1 MINLSDLFPAFL
13 ACTELHPSN
22 EIHWILFLLPFIAA
36 LIGWMT
42 NYIAVKM
49 LFHPKEPKNFLGI
62 TFHGVFP
69 KRQHALAEK
78 LGQLVADEL
87 FSISDVSAKIK
98 EFATSE
104 EAMNEVGK
112 RIEMTIRNKLVQAFP
127 MLAMFLSDE
136 MVEKVTGL
144 FKNELKDFLSA
155 TSQGMGEKLEENLNV
170 QELVKERVNA
180 FSSQKLEELLN
191 QLMKKEFKFI
201 ELVGAFLLVGDHS
214 NHRSVHVTDDPF
226 D

>member
-1 MINLSDLFPAFL
+1 MINHSDSFLCFL
-13 ACTELHPSN
+13 ATIKLQQSN
-22 EIHWILFLLPFIAA
+22 EIHWILFLLPLIAA

-42 NYIAVKM
+42 NYIPVKM
-49 LFHPKEPKNFLGI
+49 LFHPKEPKKILGL

-78 LGQLVADEL
+78 LGQLVAEEL
-87 FSISDVSAKIK
+87 FSISDVSAKIR
-98 EFATSE
+98 EFATSD

-144 FKNELKDFLSA
+144 FKNELKAFLA
-155 TSQGMGEKLEENLNV
+155 VTSQGMGEKLEENLNV
-170 QELVKERVNA
+170 QEMVKDRVNA
-180 FSSQKLEELLN
+180 FSSEKLEELLN

-201 ELVGAFLLVGDHS
+201 ELVGAVLGFLIGCIQLGIS
-214 NHRSVHVTDDPF
+214 F
-226 D
+226 LAA

>member
-13 ACTELHPSN
+13 ASTELHLSN

-49 LFHPKEPKNFLGI
+49 LFHPKEPKKFIGI
-62 TFHGVFP
+62 AFQGVFP

-98 EFATSE
+98 EFATSD

-170 QELVKERVNA
+170 QEMVKERVNA
-180 FSSQKLEELLN
+180 FSSEKLEELLN

-201 ELVGAFLLVGDHS
+201 ELVGAILGFFIGCIQLGISL
-214 NHRSVHVTDDPF
+214 F
-226 D
+226 AY

>member
-1 MINLSDLFPAFL
+1 MQTA
-13 ACTELHPSN
+13 N
-22 EIHWILFLLPFIAA
+22 EIHWLLFLLPLIAA

-49 LFHPKEPKNFLGI
+49 LFHPKEPKKIVGI

-69 KRQHALAEK
+69 KRQNVLAQK

-87 FSISDVSAKIK
+87 FSVSDVSAKIK
-98 EFATSE
+98 EFATSD

-127 MLAMFLSDE
+127 MLAMFLTDE

-170 QELVKERVNA
+170 EAMVKERVNA
-180 FSSQKLEELLN
+180 FSSEKLEKLLN

-201 ELVGAFLLVGDHS
+201 ELVGAILGFLIGCLQLVIS
-214 NHRSVHVTDDPF
+214 LSA
-226 D
+226 

>member
-1 MINLSDLFPAFL
+1 MQTA
-13 ACTELHPSN
+13 N
-22 EIHWILFLLPFIAA
+22 EIHWLLFLLPLIAA

-49 LFHPKEPKNFLGI
+49 LFHPKAPKKIVGI

-69 KRQHALAEK
+69 KRQNVLAEK

-87 FSISDVSAKIK
+87 FSVSDVSAKIK
-98 EFATSE
+98 EFAISD

-127 MLAMFLSDE
+127 MLAMFLTDE

-170 QELVKERVNA
+170 EAMVKERVNA
-180 FSSQKLEELLN
+180 FSSEKLEKLLN

-201 ELVGAFLLVGDHS
+201 ELVGAILGFLIGCLQLVIS
-214 NHRSVHVTDDPF
+214 LF
-226 D
+226 A

>member
-1 MINLSDLFPAFL
+1 MINLSDIFPAFL
-13 ACTELHPSN
+13 ASTELHPSN

-49 LFHPKEPKNFLGI
+49 LFHPKEPKKFIGI
-62 TFHGVFP
+62 TFQGVFP
-69 KRQHALAEK
+69 KRQNALAEK

-98 EFATSE
+98 EFATSD

-170 QELVKERVNA
+170 QEMVKERVNA
-180 FSSQKLEELLN
+180 FSSEKLEELLN

-201 ELVGAFLLVGDHS
+201 ELVGAILGFFIGCIQLVIS
-214 NHRSVHVTDDPF
+214 LF
-226 D
+226 AQ

>member
-13 ACTELHPSN
+13 ASTELHPSN
-22 EIHWILFLLPFIAA
+22 GIHWILFLLPFIAA

-98 EFATSE
+98 EFATSD

-155 TSQGMGEKLEENLNV
+155 TSHGMGEKLEENLNV
-170 QELVKERVNA
+170 QEMVKERVNA
-180 FSSQKLEELLN
+180 FSSEKLEELLN

-201 ELVGAFLLVGDHS
+201 ELVGAILGFFIGCIQLGIS
-214 NHRSVHVTDDPF
+214 F
-226 D
+226 FAY

>member
-1 MINLSDLFPAFL
+1 MINLSDIFPAFL
-13 ACTELHPSN
+13 ASSELHPSN

-49 LFHPKEPKNFLGI
+49 LFHPKEPKKFIGI
-62 TFHGVFP
+62 TFQGVFP

-98 EFATSE
+98 EFATSD

-170 QELVKERVNA
+170 QEMVKERVNA
-180 FSSQKLEELLN
+180 FSSEKLEELLN

-201 ELVGAFLLVGDHS
+201 ELVGAILGFFIGCIQLGISL
-214 NHRSVHVTDDPF
+214 F
-226 D
+226 AY

>member
-1 MINLSDLFPAFL
+1 VINHSDSFLSFL
-13 ACTELHPSN
+13 ASIKLQQSN
-22 EIHWILFLLPFIAA
+22 EIHWILFLLPLIAA

-49 LFHPKEPKNFLGI
+49 LFHPKEPKKILGL

-78 LGQLVADEL
+78 LGQLVAEEL

-98 EFATSE
+98 EFATSD

-112 RIEMTIRNKLVQAFP
+112 RIETTIRNKLVQAFP

-144 FKNELKDFLSA
+144 FKNELKDFLTV
-155 TSQGMGEKLEENLNV
+155 TSQGIGEKLEENLNV
-170 QELVKERVNA
+170 QEMVKDRVNA
-180 FSSQKLEELLN
+180 FSSEKLEELLN

-201 ELVGAFLLVGDHS
+201 ELVGAVLGFLIGCIQLGIS
-214 NHRSVHVTDDPF
+214 F
-226 D
+226 LAA

>member
-13 ACTELHPSN
+13 ASTELHPSN

-49 LFHPKEPKNFLGI
+49 LFHPKEPKKFIGI
-62 TFHGVFP
+62 AFQGVFP

-98 EFATSE
+98 EFATSD

-170 QELVKERVNA
+170 KEMVKERVNA
-180 FSSQKLEELLN
+180 FSSEKLEELLN

-201 ELVGAFLLVGDHS
+201 ELVGAILGFFIGCIQLGISL
-214 NHRSVHVTDDPF
+214 F
-226 D
+226 AY

>member
-1 MINLSDLFPAFL
+1 MQTA
-13 ACTELHPSN
+13 N
-22 EIHWILFLLPFIAA
+22 EIHWLLFLLPLIAA

-49 LFHPKEPKNFLGI
+49 LFHPKEPKKILGL

-69 KRQHALAEK
+69 KRQNILAKK

-87 FSISDVSAKIK
+87 FSVSDVSAKIK
-98 EFATSE
+98 EFAISD

-127 MLAMFLSDE
+127 MLAMFLTDE

-170 QELVKERVNA
+170 EAMVKERVNA
-180 FSSQKLEELLN
+180 FSSEKLEKLLN

-201 ELVGAFLLVGDHS
+201 ELVGAILGFLIGCLQLVIS
-214 NHRSVHVTDDPF
+214 LF
-226 D
+226 A

>member
-13 ACTELHPSN
+13 ASTELHPSN

-49 LFHPKEPKNFLGI
+49 LFHPKEPRNFFGT

-98 EFATSE
+98 EFATSD

-170 QELVKERVNA
+170 QEMVKERVNA
-180 FSSQKLEELLN
+180 FSSEKLEELLN

-201 ELVGAFLLVGDHS
+201 ELVGAILGFFIGCIQLGIS
-214 NHRSVHVTDDPF
+214 F
-226 D
+226 FAY

>member
-1 MINLSDLFPAFL
+1 MPVINLSDLFPAFL
-13 ACTELHPSN
+13 ASTELHPSN

-98 EFATSE
+98 EFATSD

-155 TSQGMGEKLEENLNV
+155 TSHGMGEKLEENLNV
-170 QELVKERVNA
+170 QEMVKERVNA
-180 FSSQKLEELLN
+180 FSSEKLEELLN

-201 ELVGAFLLVGDHS
+201 ELVGAILGFFIGCIQLGIS
-214 NHRSVHVTDDPF
+214 F
-226 D
+226 FAY

>member
-13 ACTELHPSN
+13 ASTELHPSN

-49 LFHPKEPKNFLGI
+49 LFHPKEPKKFIGI
-62 TFHGVFP
+62 TFQGVFP

-98 EFATSE
+98 EFATSD

-170 QELVKERVNA
+170 KEMVKERVNA
-180 FSSQKLEELLN
+180 FSSEKLEQLLN

-201 ELVGAFLLVGDHS
+201 ELVGAILGFFIGCIQLGISL
-214 NHRSVHVTDDPF
+214 F
-226 D
+226 AY

>member
-1 MINLSDLFPAFL
+1 VINLSDLFPAFL
-13 ACTELHPSN
+13 ASTELHPSN

-49 LFHPKEPKNFLGI
+49 LFHPKEPRNFFGT

-98 EFATSE
+98 EFATSD

-170 QELVKERVNA
+170 QEMVKERVNA
-180 FSSQKLEELLN
+180 FSSEKLEELLN

-201 ELVGAFLLVGDHS
+201 ELVGAILGFFIGCIQLGIS
-214 NHRSVHVTDDPF
+214 F
-226 D
+226 FAY

>member
-1 MINLSDLFPAFL
+1 MQTA
-13 ACTELHPSN
+13 N
-22 EIHWILFLLPFIAA
+22 EIHWLLFLLPLIAA

-49 LFHPKEPKNFLGI
+49 LFHPKEPKKIVGI

-69 KRQHALAEK
+69 KRQNALAEK

-87 FSISDVSAKIK
+87 FSVSDVSAKIK
-98 EFATSE
+98 EFAISD

-127 MLAMFLSDE
+127 MLAMFLTDE

-170 QELVKERVNA
+170 EAMVKERVNA
-180 FSSQKLEELLN
+180 FSSEKLEKLLN

-201 ELVGAFLLVGDHS
+201 ELVGAILGFLIGCLQLVIS
-214 NHRSVHVTDDPF
+214 LSA
-226 D
+226 

>member
-1 MINLSDLFPAFL
+1 VINLSDLFPAFL
-13 ACTELHPSN
+13 ASSELHPSK

-49 LFHPKEPKNFLGI
+49 LFHPKEPKKFIGI
-62 TFHGVFP
+62 TFQGVFP

-98 EFATSE
+98 EFATSD

-170 QELVKERVNA
+170 QEMVKERVNA
-180 FSSQKLEELLN
+180 FSSEKLEELLN

-201 ELVGAFLLVGDHS
+201 ELVGAILGFFIGCIQLGISL
-214 NHRSVHVTDDPF
+214 F
-226 D
+226 AY

>member
-1 MINLSDLFPAFL
+1 VINLSDLFPAFL
-13 ACTELHPSN
+13 ASTELHPSN

-49 LFHPKEPKNFLGI
+49 LFHPKEPKKFIGI
-62 TFHGVFP
+62 TFQGVFP

-98 EFATSE
+98 EFATSD

-144 FKNELKDFLSA
+144 FKNELKDFLKA

-170 QELVKERVNA
+170 QEMVKERVNA
-180 FSSQKLEELLN
+180 FSSEKLEELLN

-201 ELVGAFLLVGDHS
+201 ELVGAILGFFIGCIQLGISL
-214 NHRSVHVTDDPF
+214 F
-226 D
+226 AY

>member
-1 MINLSDLFPAFL
+1 MQTA
-13 ACTELHPSN
+13 N
-22 EIHWILFLLPFIAA
+22 EIHWLLFLLPLIAA

-49 LFHPKEPKNFLGI
+49 LFHPKEPKKIVGI

-69 KRQHALAEK
+69 KRQNVLAKK

-87 FSISDVSAKIK
+87 FSVSDVSAKIK
-98 EFATSE
+98 EFAISD

-127 MLAMFLSDE
+127 MLAMFLTDE

-170 QELVKERVNA
+170 EAMVKERVNA
-180 FSSQKLEELLN
+180 FSSEKLEKLLN

-201 ELVGAFLLVGDHS
+201 ELVGAILGFLIGCLQLVIS
-214 NHRSVHVTDDPF
+214 LSA
-226 D
+226 

>member
-1 MINLSDLFPAFL
+1 MINLSDIFPAFL
-13 ACTELHPSN
+13 ASSELHPSK

-49 LFHPKEPKNFLGI
+49 LFHPKEPKKFIGI
-62 TFHGVFP
+62 TFQGVFP

-98 EFATSE
+98 EFATSD

-170 QELVKERVNA
+170 QEMVKERVNA
-180 FSSQKLEELLN
+180 FSSEKLEELLN

-201 ELVGAFLLVGDHS
+201 ELVGAILGFFIGCIQLGISL
-214 NHRSVHVTDDPF
+214 F
-226 D
+226 AY

>member
-13 ACTELHPSN
+13 ASTELHPSN

-49 LFHPKEPKNFLGI
+49 LFHPKEPRNFLGT

-98 EFATSE
+98 EFATSD

-144 FKNELKDFLSA
+144 FKNELKEFLSA

-170 QELVKERVNA
+170 QEMVKERVNA

-201 ELVGAFLLVGDHS
+201 ELVGAILGFFIGCIQLGIS
-214 NHRSVHVTDDPF
+214 F
-226 D
+226 FAY

>member
-1 MINLSDLFPAFL
+1 MINLSELFPAFL
-13 ACTELHPSN
+13 ASIELHSTN

-49 LFHPKEPKNFLGI
+49 LFHPKEPKNFFGI

-144 FKNELKDFLSA
+144 FKNELKDFLTA

-170 QELVKERVNA
+170 QEMVKERVNA
-180 FSSQKLEELLN
+180 FSSEKLEQLLN

-201 ELVGAFLLVGDHS
+201 ELVGAILGFFIGCIQLGISL
-214 NHRSVHVTDDPF
+214 F
-226 D
+226 AY

>member
-1 MINLSDLFPAFL
+1 VINLSDLFPAFL
-13 ACTELHPSN
+13 ASTELHPSN
-22 EIHWILFLLPFIAA
+22 EIHWILLLLPFIAA

-49 LFHPKEPKNFLGI
+49 LFHPKEPRNFFGT

-98 EFATSE
+98 EFATSD

-155 TSQGMGEKLEENLNV
+155 TSHGMGEKLEENLNV
-170 QELVKERVNA
+170 QEMVKERVNA
-180 FSSQKLEELLN
+180 FSSEKLEELLN

-201 ELVGAFLLVGDHS
+201 ELVGAILGFFIGCIQLGIS
-214 NHRSVHVTDDPF
+214 F
-226 D
+226 FAY

>member
-1 MINLSDLFPAFL
+1 
-13 ACTELHPSN
+13 
-22 EIHWILFLLPFIAA
+22 
-36 LIGWMT
+36 
-42 NYIAVKM
+42 M

-69 KRQHALAEK
+69 KRQNALAEK

-98 EFATSE
+98 EFATSD

-155 TSQGMGEKLEENLNV
+155 TSHGMGEKLEENLNV
-170 QELVKERVNA
+170 QEMVKERVNA
-180 FSSQKLEELLN
+180 FSSEKLEELLN

-201 ELVGAFLLVGDHS
+201 ELVGAILGFFIGCIQLGIS
-214 NHRSVHVTDDPF
+214 F
-226 D
+226 FAY